1 MTEADIIKGC
11 RKGEERACKALVE
24 AYSGYI
30 YTICRRYVR
39 DEDVAKDCM
48 QEALIQVIRKMDRY
62 EERGKLKSWIS
73 TVTVKKCLDIIRKE
87 KRHISS
93 DMDAITEPYVNEK
106 VTEKLNAQDVMVI
119 LNQLPDQYRIAINM
133 FLVEGYSHK
142 EIGERLGVTESSS
155 RSIVSR
161 GRKMILESFE
171 LENRREENYISGQ
184 NRIGGFNTNKVS
196 IK

>member
-1 MTEADIIKGC
+1 LTEADIIKGC
-11 RKGEERACKALVE
+11 IKGDERACRALVE

-39 DEDVAKDCM
+39 DESVAKDCM
-48 QEALIQVIRKMDRY
+48 QESLIQIIRKMDLY

-93 DMDAITEPYVNEK
+93 DLDFVAEPYRDE
-106 VTEKLNAQDVMVI
+106 TTSLKLEHADVMTFM
-119 LNQLPDQYRIAINM
+119 QTLPDNYRIAINM

-155 RSIVSR
+155 RSLVSR
-161 GRKMILESFE
+161 ARKMIVESFQS
-171 LENRREENYISGQ
+171 ENTRAEN
-184 NRIGGFNTNKVS
+184 IGVQKKIENSSN
-196 IK
+196 IKLSHS

>member
-1 MTEADIIKGC
+1 LTEADIIKGC

-24 AYSGYI
+24 AYSGYV

-93 DMDAITEPYVNEK
+93 DMGAITEPYVNEK

>member
-11 RKGEERACKALVE
+11 IKGDERACRALVE

-30 YTICRRYVR
+30 YTICRRYMR
-39 DEDVAKDCM
+39 DESVAKDCM
-48 QEALIQVIRKMDRY
+48 QESLIQIIRKMDMY

-87 KRHISS
+87 KRHISA
-93 DMDAITEPYVNEK
+93 DLDFVAEPYRDE
-106 VTEKLNAQDVMVI
+106 TTSLKLEHADVMTFM
-119 LNQLPDQYRIAINM
+119 QTLPDNYRIAINM

-155 RSIVSR
+155 RSLVSR
-161 GRKMILESFE
+161 ARKMIVESFQS
-171 LENRREENYISGQ
+171 ENNRVEN
-184 NRIGGFNTNKVS
+184 IGVQKKIENNIN
-196 IK
+196 IKLSHS

>member
-1 MTEADIIKGC
+1 LTEADIIKGC

>member
-1 MTEADIIKGC
+1 LTEADIIKGC

-24 AYSGYI
+24 AYSGYV

>member
-24 AYSGYI
+24 AYSGYV

>member
-11 RKGEERACKALVE
+11 RNGEERACKALVE
-24 AYSGYI
+24 AYSGYV